1 MKKGF
6 TLIELLVVVLIVGI
20 LAAIAYPQYER
31 TIEKARFTEGI
42 TLLRTIGE
50 ANRAYY
56 LANGK
61 YAEQISD
68 LDINAGTPI
77 GGIYYNTKWFHVTAS
92 WNPTSSNAQI
102 ASAGRNPMWHSYGLG
117 LYHNGTI
124 VCNCY
129 DPAMTEKERQMAEYI
144 CSSFG
149 VKKGTTGCV
158 YIIQKGK

>member
-56 LANGK
+56 LANGQ
-61 YAEQISD
+61 YATHIGD
-68 LDINAGTPI
+68 LDIDVGKQVSPGN
-77 GGIYYNTKWFHVTAS
+77 IYYDTNWFWVAAS
-92 WNPTSSNAQI
+92 VAPIAAADRKPLWSNY
-102 ASAGRNPMWHSYGLG
+102 SLG
-117 LYHNGTI
+117 LYADGTI
-124 VCNCY
+124 ICTCN
-129 DPAMTEKERQMAEYI
+129 ATEKYREMAEYI